1 MKKPLEISYAFTR
14 EGVAAFL
21 DTALADTFHAIRS
34 ADGVSVPPIEIVIGS
49 RRIAIPM
56 LPEQYEELSEYLN
69 NAITLE
75 EEEQC

>member
-21 DTALADTFHAIRS
+21 DTVLADTFHAIETG
-34 ADGVSVPPIEIVIGS
+34 DTVPPIEIIVGS
-49 RRIAIPM
+49 RRIEIPIM
-56 LPEQYEELSEYLN
+56 AEQYEELTEYLH
-69 NAITLE
+69 NAIKAG